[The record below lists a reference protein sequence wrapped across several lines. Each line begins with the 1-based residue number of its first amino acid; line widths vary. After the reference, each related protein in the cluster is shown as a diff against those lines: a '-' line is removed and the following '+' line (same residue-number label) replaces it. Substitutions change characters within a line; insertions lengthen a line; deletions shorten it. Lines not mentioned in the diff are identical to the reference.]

1 LPAFPPRAFNLLRRN
16 RTSKREMN
24 QTHRIFTAPELAGEE
39 TLTLSERAR
48 LRCQLAKRLE
58 DSGEYEAARE
68 LLRPFWPDVSRGPEI
83 AGLDETAVAEVFLRA
98 GALTGWLGS
107 NTEVGGAQ
115 ELAKDII
122 SQSISLFEQ
131 AGLARRAEEARV
143 ELAYCYFRVG
153 ALDEARVLLRQALER
168 LDETDEVRALA
179 LLRLAVVE
187 GVATKFND
195 ALTILKN
202 AAPLFEKSDNASL
215 KGRYHNQLAHALQ
228 SLGTAEHRADYF
240 DRAIVEFTAAS
251 FHFEQSH
258 HTRYHAHVE
267 NNLGLLLHSLG
278 RFEEAHDHLNRARRL
293 FTSLGDSVYAAQV
306 DETRSRVL
314 FEQGRFVEAE
324 EVARHACAAF
334 ERAGALNL
342 LAEALTTHGKA
353 LARLGRTGEAHTTF
367 ERAAPI
373 AEQAG
378 SVEVA
383 GLAVLTM
390 CEELGDILGAGGLRD
405 AYMRADQLL
414 SHSQSPEIL
423 ARLRSA
429 ARQSLGALS
438 TASEPDAHTA
448 TQAVAADSNSVTELP
463 TVEKLI
469 LDAQQRYQKR
479 VTFKPD
485 ALEAMNR
492 LFLTDGKQAL
502 SELIE
507 QAIAAA
513 PSDTTISADDV
524 EIVAIRDRTPRGN
537 FAQPW
542 LEFSLKDELRQPEKR
557 FIELALKAA
566 GGKIS
571 VAARL
576 LGLEHNERLTSIIKS
591 RYPELLAAR
600 TPPIARR
607 RSIIRKHRR

>member
-1 LPAFPPRAFNLLRRN
+1 
-16 RTSKREMN
+16 MN
-24 QTHRIFTAPELAGEE
+24 QTQRKFNETELAGEE
-39 TLTLSERAR
+39 TLPLSERAR
-48 LRCQLAKRLE
+48 LRCQAAKRLE

-68 LLRPFWPDVSRGPEI
+68 ILRPFWPEVGRSLEV

-115 ELAKDII
+115 ESAKDII
-122 SQSISLFEQ
+122 SQSVSLFEQ
-131 AGLARRAEEARV
+131 AGLAGRAEEARV

-153 ALDEARVLLRQALER
+153 ALDEARVLLHEALER
-168 LDETDEVRALA
+168 LGDNDDVRALA

-202 AAPLFEKSDNASL
+202 AAPLFEASDNPSL

-228 SLGTAEHRADYF
+228 SLGSAENRADYF

-267 NNLGLLLHSLG
+267 NNLGLLFHSLG
-278 RFEEAHDHLNRARRL
+278 RFDEAHDHLNRARRL
-293 FTSLGDSVYAAQV
+293 FISLGDNVYAAQV

-314 FEQGRFVEAE
+314 IEQGRSVQAE
-324 EVARHACAAF
+324 EVARHACTVF
-334 ERAGALNL
+334 ERANALNL
-342 LAEALTTHGKA
+342 LAEAMTTHGKS
-353 LARLGRTGEAHTTF
+353 LARLGRAGEAQITF

-390 CEELGDILGAGGLRD
+390 CEELGDFLGGGGLRD
-405 AYMRADQLL
+405 AYVRADQLL
-414 SHSQSPEIL
+414 ARSQAPEIL
-423 ARLRSA
+423 ARLRRA
-429 ARQSLGALS
+429 ARQSLDALS
-438 TASEPDAHTA
+438 AAGEPDVHGVSPSPVADDTNA
-448 TQAVAADSNSVTELP
+448 TGLA
-463 TVEKLI
+463 TVEKL
-469 LDAQQRYQKR
+469 LLNAQQRYEKQ
-479 VTFKPD
+479 VTFTPE
-485 ALEAMNR
+485 AIEAMNR
-492 LFLTDGKQAL
+492 LFLTDGMQAL
-502 SELIE
+502 CELIE
-507 QAIAAA
+507 QSVAVA
-513 PSDTTISADDV
+513 PSDAVVSV
-524 EIVAIRDRTPRGN
+524 EAVEVVAIRDRTPRGN

-542 LEFSLKDELRQPEKR
+542 SEFSLKDELRQPEKR

-600 TPPIARR
+600 TPPISRR
-607 RSIIRKHRR
+607 RSIIRKQRR

>member
-1 LPAFPPRAFNLLRRN
+1 
-16 RTSKREMN
+16 MN
-24 QTHRIFTAPELAGEE
+24 QTHRILTVPELAELADEG

-48 LRCQLAKRLE
+48 LRCRIAKRLE
-58 DSGEYEAARE
+58 DSGEYETARE
-68 LLRPFWPDVSRGPEI
+68 LLRPFWSKVGDSPEVK
-83 AGLDETAVAEVFLRA
+83 GLDGAAAAEVFLRA

-107 NTEVGGAQ
+107 NAEVGGAQ
-115 ELAKDII
+115 EIAKDII

-131 AGLARRAEEARV
+131 ADLADRAQEARV

-153 ALDEARVLLRQALER
+153 ALDEARVFIQEALER
-168 LDETDEVRALA
+168 LGDNDEVRALA

-202 AAPLFEKSDNASL
+202 AAPLFEASDNHSL

-228 SLGTAEHRADYF
+228 SLGSAENRADYF

-251 FHFEQSH
+251 FHFEQAH
-258 HTRYHAHVE
+258 HTRYRAHVE

-278 RFEEAHDHLNRARRL
+278 RFDEAHDHLNRARRL
-293 FTSLGDSVYAAQV
+293 FITLGDNVYAAQV
-306 DETRSRVL
+306 DETRARVL
-314 FEQGRFVEAE
+314 LEQGRLVEAE
-324 EVARHACAAF
+324 EVSSHACREF
-334 ERAGALNL
+334 EQANALNL
-342 LAEALTTHGKA
+342 LAEALTTRGKA
-353 LARLGRTGEAHTTF
+353 LARLGRTSEAHATF
-367 ERAAPI
+367 ERAAPA

-378 SVEVA
+378 SIEVS

-390 CEELGDILGAGGLRD
+390 CEELGERLGAGGLRD

-414 SHSQSPEIL
+414 ARSQSPEIL
-423 ARLRSA
+423 ARLRRV
-429 ARQSLGALS
+429 ARQSLDALS
-438 TASEPDAHTA
+438 AVCEMDAHQA
-448 TQAVAADSNSVTELP
+448 TNIMAADDVNTTRLP
-463 TVEKLI
+463 AIEQLI
-469 LDAQQRYQKR
+469 LNAQQRYEKQ
-479 VTFKPD
+479 VTFTPEAID
-485 ALEAMNR
+485 AMGR
-492 LFLTDGKQAL
+492 LFMTDGMRAL

-507 QAIAAA
+507 QSIAAA
-513 PSDTTISADDV
+513 PSDTVISADDV
-524 EIVAIRDRTPRGN
+524 EVVAIRDRAPCGN

-542 LEFSLKDELRQPEKR
+542 SEFSLKDEFRQPEKR

-600 TPPIARR
+600 TPPISRK
-607 RSIIRKHRR
+607 RSIIRKPQR

>member
-1 LPAFPPRAFNLLRRN
+1 
-16 RTSKREMN
+16 MN
-24 QTHRIFTAPELAGEE
+24 QTHRIFTVPELAELADEGR
-39 TLTLSERAR
+39 LTLSERAR
-48 LRCQLAKRLE
+48 LRCRIAKRLE

-68 LLRPFWPDVSRGPEI
+68 LLRPFWSKVGQSPEVT
-83 AGLDETAVAEVFLRA
+83 GLDGDAVAEVFLRA
-98 GALTGWLGS
+98 GVLTGWLGS
-107 NTEVGGAQ
+107 NAEVGGAQ
-115 ELAKDII
+115 EIAKDII

-131 AGLARRAEEARV
+131 AGLAGRAQEARV

-153 ALDEARVLLRQALER
+153 ALDEARVFIQQALER
-168 LDETDEVRALA
+168 LGDNDEVRALA

-187 GVATKFND
+187 GVATKFRD
-195 ALTILKN
+195 ALEILKN
-202 AAPLFEKSDNASL
+202 AAPLFEASENQSL

-228 SLGTAEHRADYF
+228 SLGSAENRADYF

-278 RFEEAHDHLNRARRL
+278 RFDEAHDHLNRARRL
-293 FTSLGDSVYAAQV
+293 FISLGDNVYAAQV
-306 DETRSRVL
+306 DETRARVL
-314 FEQGRFVEAE
+314 LEQGRLVEAE
-324 EVARHACAAF
+324 EVTSHACREF
-334 ERAGALNL
+334 ERANALNL
-342 LAEALTTHGKA
+342 LAEALTTRGRA
-353 LARLGRTGEAHTTF
+353 LARLGRISEAHATF
-367 ERAAPI
+367 ERAAPA

-378 SVEVA
+378 SIEVS

-390 CEELGDILGAGGLRD
+390 CEELGGFLGAGGLRD

-414 SHSQSPEIL
+414 ARSQSPEIL
-423 ARLRSA
+423 ARLRRV
-429 ARQSLGALS
+429 ARQSLDALS
-438 TASEPDAHTA
+438 AVVEPVAHRA
-448 TQAVAADSNSVTELP
+448 TDSIAADEGNATGLP
-463 TVEKLI
+463 AIEKLI
-469 LDAQQRYQKR
+469 LNVQQRYEKH
-479 VTFKPD
+479 VTFTPEAID
-485 ALEAMNR
+485 AMGR
-492 LFLTDGKQAL
+492 LFTTDGMRTL
-502 SELIE
+502 SELVE
-507 QAIAAA
+507 QSIAAA

-524 EIVAIRDRTPRGN
+524 EVVAIRDRTPCGN

-542 LEFSLKDELRQPEKR
+542 SEFSLKDEFRQPEKR

-600 TPPIARR
+600 TPPISRK
-607 RSIIRKHRR
+607 RSIIRKPRR